1 MHIVP
6 DREHALLN
14 RFQRDFPLCEAPY
27 AEIAT
32 RLATTQDWVL
42 AKLRRFIGEGTVS
55 RVGAI
60 FRPGSVGVSTLAA
73 MAVPRARLADV
84 ARRISAHPGVNHN
97 YEREHRFNLWF
108 VAHAPD
114 RARLASLVAAIE
126 RETVLPVVSLP
137 LVREYCIDLG
147 FALDG
152 ARHGGVTPLAHGG
165 LPLPAEL
172 DADDLR
178 IAAALQEGLPLTPRP
193 FAAIAA
199 KADLPPPEG
208 EARVIHRLYDWL
220 REGTVKRVGVIVR
233 HRELGY
239 VANVMAVWDVPDG
252 EVDVLGEALSQ
263 EPGVTLCYRRERAL
277 PAWPYN
283 LFCMIHGRDRDEV
296 ESSVDAIAR
305 RQGLSSFPHARLF
318 SRTAFKQ
325 RGALSFASASLHG

>member
-1 MHIVP
+1 VHIIP

-32 RLATTQDWVL
+32 QLATTQDWVL
-42 AKLRRFIGEGTVS
+42 AKLRRFIGDGTVS

-84 ARRISAHPGVNHN
+84 ARRINARPGVNHN

-114 RARLASLVAAIE
+114 RVRLASLVAGIE
-126 RETVLPVVSLP
+126 RETALPVVSLP

-152 ARHGGVTPLAHGG
+152 ARHGGVAPRAHGG
-165 LPLPAEL
+165 MPVPAEL
-172 DADDLR
+172 DADDAR
-178 IAAALQEGLPLTPRP
+178 IAAALQEGLPFEPRP

-199 KADLPPPEG
+199 KAQLPPAEG
-208 EARVIHRLYDWL
+208 EALVIHRLHDWL
-220 REGTVKRVGVIVR
+220 RDGTVKRVGVIVR

-239 VANVMAVWDVPDG
+239 VANVMAVWDVPDA
-252 EVDVLGEALSQ
+252 EVDAHGVALSR
-263 EPGVTLCYRRERAL
+263 EPGVTLSYRRERAL

-283 LFCMIHGRDRDEV
+283 LFCMIHGRERGDV
-296 ESSVDAIAR
+296 ESSLDAIAR
-305 RQGLSSFPHARLF
+305 RQGLVRFPHARLF

-325 RGALSFASASLHG
+325 RGALSFAPAPLHG

>member
-6 DREHALLN
+6 DREHVLLS

-42 AKLRRFIGEGTVS
+42 AKLRRWIGEGTVS

-84 ARRISAHPGVNHN
+84 ARRINAYPGVNHN
-97 YEREHRFNLWF
+97 YEREHRFNVWF

-114 RARLASLVAAIE
+114 RALLASLIAEIE

-152 ARHGGVTPLAHGG
+152 ARHGSLAPPAHGG
-165 LPLPAEL
+165 MPVPAAL
-172 DADDLR
+172 DSEDAR
-178 IAAALQEGLPLTPRP
+178 IAAALQEGLPLEPRP

-199 KADLPPPEG
+199 KAQLPPTQG
-208 EARVIHRLYDWL
+208 EARVIRRLRDWL
-220 REGTVKRVGVIVR
+220 RDGTVKRVGVIVR

-239 VANVMAVWDVPDG
+239 VANVMAVWDVPDA
-252 EVDVLGEALSQ
+252 EVDEQGEALSR
-263 EPGVTLCYRRERAL
+263 ESGVTLCYRRERAL

-283 LFCMIHGRDRDEV
+283 LFCMIHGRERGHV
-296 ESSVDAIAR
+296 ESSLEAIAK
-305 RQGLSSFPHARLF
+305 RQGLWRFPHARLF

-325 RGALSFASASLHG
+325 RGALSFAGAPLHG